1 MKRSTQILRSIIL
14 MMFTAVMF
22 TSCVKKEYDDL
33 STANADPAITVT
45 HSIKQLQ
52 AYATGSVGVLITSDI
67 VVAGIVVGDDASGN
81 IYKKMILQQDSSGI
95 AIAVDVTNFNTD
107 YPIGRRVFVKCK
119 GLYISNNGGNFE
131 LGTSPTN
138 PVGRIPANLLGQYL
152 VKGQWGLSITP
163 KVYDLA
169 TAEDFPLDIP
179 TNTLVR
185 FENVE
190 FAPGSYGKTY
200 APTSGSNL
208 TINNCMPSPN
218 QMIVYSSN
226 FSTFAMAQSPTG
238 NGSIQGI
245 YTIYNNDAELQI
257 RDLYD
262 VDMPNARCDGTFGTT
277 TLMTIDSVRSLLGG
291 TVPAG
296 RRIKGIV
303 TSDYSTG
310 MLTSSNLYLQDST
323 GGIYIHFDDPHTFA
337 VGTELE
343 VIVSGFPVSTYQGV
357 LQLATVG
364 LGYALPLSI
373 NNVVTPRVATVADLI
388 TNYNSWEGQLVKV
401 NTATIAGSSTTYG
414 FGVNNIND
422 GTGLIQLYVSNFASF
437 SGDTYPTDTVSVTGI
452 LTQFNGTK
460 EIIIRNT
467 LDVQ

>member
-33 STANADPAITVT
+33 STANVDPAITVT

-95 AIAVDVTNFNTD
+95 AVAVDVTNFNTD

-119 GLYISNNGGNFE
+119 GLYISNNEGNFE
-131 LGTSPTN
+131 LGTSATN
-138 PVGRIPANLLGQYL
+138 PVGRIPANLLTQYL
-152 VKGQWGLSITP
+152 VKGMWGLSVTP
-163 KVYDLA
+163 MVFDLA
-169 TAEDFPLDIP
+169 TAADNPEDVP

-190 FAPGSYGKTY
+190 FAPGSFGKTY

-208 TINNCMPSPN
+208 YLNDCNPSPSTLA
-218 QMIVYSSN
+218 VYSSN
-226 FSTFAMAQSPTG
+226 FSTFALAQSPSG
-238 NGSIQGI
+238 NGSIQGV
-245 YTIYNNDAELQI
+245 YTIYSGDGELQI

-262 VDMPNARCDGTFGTT
+262 VDMPNIRCDGTFGTT
-277 TLMTIDSVRSLLGG
+277 TLMPIDSVRMLLGSNIPG
-291 TVPAG
+291 G
-296 RRIKGIV
+296 KRIKGIV

-310 MLTSSNLYLQDST
+310 MLTSSNLYLQDAT

-373 NNVVTPRVATVADLI
+373 NNVVTPRVATVADII
-388 TNYNSWEGQLVKV
+388 TNYNSWEGQLVQI
-401 NTATIAGSSTTYG
+401 TGATISGSSTTYG

-422 GTGLIQLYVSNFASF
+422 GTGSIQLYTSNFASF
-437 SGDTYPTDTVSVTGI
+437 ANDTYPTGTVSITGI

>member
-33 STANADPAITVT
+33 STANVDPAITVT

-52 AYATGSVGVLITSDI
+52 AYATGAVGVLITEDI
-67 VVAGIVVGDDASGN
+67 IIAGIVIADDASGN
-81 IYKKMILQQDSSGI
+81 TYKQIILQQDSSGI
-95 AIAVDVTNFNTD
+95 AVSVDVTNFNTD

-119 GLYISNNGGNFE
+119 GLYIANSGGNFE
-131 LGTSPTN
+131 LGTSGTD
-138 PVGRIPANLLGQYL
+138 PVGRIPANLLNQYL
-152 VKGQWGLSITP
+152 VKGMWGLSVTP

-169 TAEDFPLDIP
+169 IAEDSPLDIP

-200 APTSGSNL
+200 APSSGSNL
-208 TINNCMPSPN
+208 ILNNCTPN
-218 QMIVYSSN
+218 PAQLIVYTSN
-226 FSTFAMAQSPTG
+226 FSTFALAQSPVG
-238 NGSIQGI
+238 NGSIQGVYI
-245 YTIYNNDAELQI
+245 LYNNDAELI
-257 RDLYD
+257 MRDLYD
-262 VDMPNARCDGTFGTT
+262 VDMPNVRCDGTFGTT
-277 TLMTIDSVRSLLGG
+277 TLMPIDSVRMLLGSN
-291 TVPAG
+291 VPG
-296 RRIKGIV
+296 GKRIKGIV

-310 MLTSSNLYLQDST
+310 MLTSSNLYLQDAT

-343 VIVSGFPVSTYQGV
+343 VIISGFPVSTYQGV

-373 NNVVTPRVATVADLI
+373 NNPVAPRIATVADLI
-388 TNYNSWEGQLVKV
+388 ANYNTWEGQLVKI
-401 NTATIAGSSTTYG
+401 NAATISGSSTTYG
-414 FGVNNIND
+414 FGVNFIND
-422 GTGLIQLYVSNFASF
+422 GTGSIQLYTSNFASF
-437 SGDTYPTDTVSVTGI
+437 AGDTYPTDTVSITGI

>member
-1 MKRSTQILRSIIL
+1 MKRSTQILRSAII
-14 MMFTAVMF
+14 MMLTAFVF

-33 STANADPAITVT
+33 STANVDPALTTT
-45 HSIKQLQ
+45 HTLKQLQ
-52 AYATGSVGVLITSDI
+52 VYATGAVGVLITDDI
-67 VVAGIVVGDDASGN
+67 IVAGIVVGDDASGN

-119 GLYISNNGGNFE
+119 GLYISNNEGNFE

-152 VKGQWGLSITP
+152 VKGQWGLSVTP
-163 KVYDLA
+163 MVFDLA
-169 TAEDFPLDIP
+169 TADDFPEDIP
-179 TNTLVR
+179 TNTLIR

-190 FAPGSYGKTY
+190 FDAVSFGKTY

-208 TINNCMPSPN
+208 YLNDCNTSPASLA
-218 QMIVYSSN
+218 VYSSN

-238 NGSIQGI
+238 NGSIQGV
-245 YTIYNNDAELQI
+245 YTIYNGDGELQI

-262 VDMPNARCDGTFGTT
+262 VDMPNVRCDGTFGQT
-277 TLMTIDSVRSLLGG
+277 TLMPIDSVRMLLGG
-291 TVPAG
+291 NVPAG

-303 TSDYSTG
+303 TSDFSTG
-310 MLTSSNLYLQDST
+310 MLTSSNLYLQDAT
-323 GGIYIHFDDPHTFA
+323 AGIYIHFDDPHTFA
-337 VGTELE
+337 IGTELE
-343 VIVSGFPVSTYQGV
+343 VIVSGFAVSTYQGV

-364 LGYALPLSI
+364 LGYALPVGSGT
-373 NNVVTPRVATVADLI
+373 VAPRVTTVADMI
-388 TNYNSWEGQLVKV
+388 TNYNAWEGQVV
-401 NTATIAGSSTTYG
+401 RVPAGTITGSGTTYG
-414 FGVNNIND
+414 FSTNFIDD
-422 GTGLIQLYVSNFASF
+422 GTGTIQLYTSNFASF
-437 SGDTYPTDTVSVTGI
+437 ANDTYPTDTVMITGI

-460 EIIIRNT
+460 EIIIRNL